1 MISNET
7 QKQLIEDIKILKEE
21 IKKIYY
27 IRQFEIAKEF
37 ENRILE
43 IEQELLNFTDN
54 ENNIGINYD
63 LQLIIRKDSKIRI

>member
-1 MISNET
+1 MMSNEA

-27 IRQFEIAKEF
+27 IKQFEIAKEF